1 MIRVIGSPY
10 SIERARTIAF
20 EFAFAEVVSNKRAEA
35 AGVEVGRDVNPVF
48 GRISITGQAGG
59 RLLGNLSALV
69 LI

>member
-1 MIRVIGSPY
+1 MIRVVGSPY

>member
-48 GRISITGQAGG
+48 GRISITG
-59 RLLGNLSALV
+59 
-69 LI
+69 